1 MEDDSETTAIKA
13 VAEAQRRGGRDVQT
27 AEGDGEEE
35 SVSQRHC
42 TAAKRDDPGRPDAG
56 WN

>member
-13 VAEAQRRGGRDVQT
+13 VAEAQRMGGRDVQT
-27 AEGDGEEE
+27 DEGDGEEE